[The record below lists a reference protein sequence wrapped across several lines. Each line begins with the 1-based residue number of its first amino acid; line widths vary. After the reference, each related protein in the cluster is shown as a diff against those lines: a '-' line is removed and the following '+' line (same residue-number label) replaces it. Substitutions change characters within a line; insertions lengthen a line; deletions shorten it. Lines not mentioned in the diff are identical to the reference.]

1 MTTFKED
8 FITDFNKQLDRVKEL
23 YEKTQKQSTLEL
35 IKDAE
40 EAFEDGDSIYLYQT
54 LIELEEEV

>member
-1 MTTFKED
+1 MTTFEED
-8 FITDFNKQLDRVKEL
+8 FMVDFNKQLDRVKEL

-40 EAFEDGDSIYLYQT
+40 QALEENDSLYLYQT